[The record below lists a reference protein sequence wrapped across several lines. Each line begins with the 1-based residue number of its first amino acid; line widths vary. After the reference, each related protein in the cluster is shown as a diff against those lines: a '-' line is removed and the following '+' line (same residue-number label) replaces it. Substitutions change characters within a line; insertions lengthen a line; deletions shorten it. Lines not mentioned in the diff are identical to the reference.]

1 VTQAREIERV
11 GVLGTTAWGTTLAVL
26 AASRGQRVCLWARD
40 EEEAA
45 RLRRAGENRRQPG
58 LRFPPS
64 LEVTSDPR
72 RAFAEADLA
81 VLAVPSHCLRE
92 NLRCIREALARS
104 TTVLSA
110 VKGLEVE
117 SGLRMSEVIREEMPS
132 LSGPVC
138 VLSGPNLSREV
149 AQGLPAAS
157 VVACADLEAAGRVQ
171 RALMSTF
178 LRIYTSSDLVG
189 VEMAG
194 ALKNVL
200 AIGAGLAD
208 GLGYGD
214 NAKAAF
220 LTRGL
225 AEMTRLGVALG
236 AQPLTFAGLAGV
248 GDLMATCYSP
258 HSRNRRL
265 GLELARGRPL
275 DEALADLGGV
285 AEGVNTTPVALRLAC
300 QAGVEMPITEQV
312 YRVLFE
318 GQDPGQCVSVLM
330 CRQAKPEFIGI
341 QADAR
346 FFTGLA
352 SSSAPN

>member
-1 VTQAREIERV
+1 M
-11 GVLGTTAWGTTLAVL
+11 
-26 AASRGQRVCLWARD
+26 CLWARD

-45 RLRRAGENRRQPG
+45 RLQHAGENRRQPG
-58 LRFPPS
+58 LRFPSS
-64 LEVTSDPR
+64 LEVTSDPY
-72 RAFAEADLA
+72 RAFAEADLT

-92 NLRCIREALARS
+92 NLRRIREALAPG

-110 VKGLEVE
+110 IKGLEVE
-117 SGLRMSEVIREEMPS
+117 SGLRMSEVIGEELPS
-132 LSGPVC
+132 LSSPVC

-157 VVACADLEAAGRVQ
+157 VVACTDLEAAGRVQ
-171 RALMSTF
+171 RALMSPS
-178 LRIYTSSDLVG
+178 LRIYTSSDVIG

-265 GLELARGRPL
+265 GLALARGCSL
-275 DEALADLGGV
+275 GQALADLGEV
-285 AEGVNTTPVALRLAC
+285 AEGVNTTLVALRLAR

-318 GQDPGQCVSVLM
+318 GQDPGQGVSVLM
-330 CRQAKPEFIGI
+330 RRQAKPELSDI

-346 FFTGLA
+346 PFTGLA
-352 SSSAPN
+352 SSPAAN